1 MAELPAPGVQDVIC
15 PCRTSCWPGRD
26 MAYNLVPGTTSA
38 VRGLSSFVLAF
49 VFFLLAW
56 FFTSA
61 DYPNLRRHLHEKTPK
76 SIRHV
81 GRQAKTAFAAAF
93 GGYVKAEVL
102 VSPRGHGNLDGGV
115 PSAETALWHP
125 AGGALLGVMDFIP
138 IIGSGT
144 VMVPWSIVLMAIGNW
159 ERGIA
164 MLAVWGGDLRLPPGD

>member
-1 MAELPAPGVQDVIC
+1 
-15 PCRTSCWPGRD
+15 

-38 VRGLSSFVLAF
+38 VRGPVLLCVGLC

-56 FFTSA
+56 FFTAA
-61 DYPNLRRHLHEKTPK
+61 DYPNLRKHLHEKTPK

-81 GRQAKTAFAAAF
+81 VGSRPKRPCRRLWR
-93 GGYVKAEVL
+93 VCE
-102 VSPRGHGNLDGGV
+102 SRGPGLLGV
-115 PSAETALWHP
+115 MVILMVGFLLLKQPYGILLAV
-125 AGGALLGVMDFIP
+125 LLGVMDFIP

-164 MLAVWGGDLRLPPGD
+164 MLAVWG